1 MQAPSRVRISHLQT
15 PAHACLRTETA
26 HHPRPQSKGG
36 RGAGRPLSP
45 EKRKP
50 CPIQGSPNGPFPSA
64 SSQESLTSLVR
75 DMVKEEEE
83 KEGAVGAWGW
93 REKEDDGREQFE
105 KSWKTP
111 VGSPVQRA
119 QARHK
124 NLCDGMEQLQLALI
138 PTDDFSVL
146 FSDCCPMPGMHS
158 PPWGHKEQIQDSAH
172 CLRSSLCTV
181 LLLLPSSLI
190 QAQTLAH
197 GPDSSSSLTA
207 LPPWA
212 LLMLG

>member
-1 MQAPSRVRISHLQT
+1 MQTPSRVRISHLQT
-15 PAHACLRTETA
+15 PAHACLRTERA
-26 HHPRPQSKGG
+26 HHPRPESKGG

-50 CPIQGSPNGPFPSA
+50 CPIRGSPNGPFPSA

-75 DMVKEEEE
+75 DTVKEEEE

-111 VGSPVQRA
+111 VGSPIQRA

-146 FSDCCPMPGMHS
+146 FSDCCPHAWHAQPSLGPQGADSGQCPLPSLIPLHS
-158 PPWGHKEQIQDSAH
+158 PPFAP
-172 CLRSSLCTV
+172 
-181 LLLLPSSLI
+181 LLSHPSPDPSSW
-190 QAQTLAH
+190 
-197 GPDSSSSLTA
+197 P
-207 LPPWA
+207 
-212 LLMLG
+212 